1 MKELNKHNNLLS
13 ELRKI
18 INKGKQKVAVQV
30 NSALT
35 LTYWHV
41 GKRINQDFLQNKRAD
56 YGNKLSTHW
65 LNNWFCNMVKVLK
78 FVTFAE

>member
-13 ELRKI
+13 ELREI

-65 LNNWFCNMVKVLK
+65 HNNWFCNMVKVLK